1 MTDRHL
7 GHLQAV
13 AIFSRV
19 LARSSETPEPFT
31 PIHRVDV
38 FLCALKCISGKSD
51 QGVESLCAALSALL
65 RNVISFPS

>member
-31 PIHRVDV
+31 PTHRVDV
-38 FLCALKCISGKSD
+38 CFVRTAVHFREFG
-51 QGVESLCAALSALL
+51 
-65 RNVISFPS
+65 P